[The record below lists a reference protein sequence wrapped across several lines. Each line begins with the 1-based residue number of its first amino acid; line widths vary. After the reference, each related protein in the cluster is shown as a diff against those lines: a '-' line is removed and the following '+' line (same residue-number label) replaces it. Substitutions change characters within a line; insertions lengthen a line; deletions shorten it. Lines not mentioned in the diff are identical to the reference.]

1 MVPANEATDHLDLKG
16 FQPAFRKE
24 EATSAPPLRDGK
36 IAVMSEPVLPHFAQR
51 RPLIV
56 RLCNMVGDVVLGL
69 PALQCLQD
77 QGYDLHL
84 YGKGW
89 AKSLLAGHGWHI
101 TARAGKLSER
111 MAQLKQLRAHCRQ
124 LDPGFDQRINT
135 LVMPNSFSSAF
146 EVRWAGLKPAGY
158 ARDGRSLL
166 LKRAWRTDPPA
177 HALDGFWGLARRLL
191 DADAPAPHRID
202 LHVTPQAQDAADQLL
217 TANGILG
224 DFICL
229 VPYAAGDVDGKDKR
243 WPEFPAFTQQ
253 LLAADSRPLV
263 TCPGPN
269 EEDIAREQHPGV
281 LSLPNVPLDV
291 YLGLLRRASLVISN
305 DTGPAHMAAAV
316 GTPVL
321 SVLGP
326 TNPDQWR
333 PWGPKNRIAQGPDR
347 QWPTV
352 ADVLAKVAP

>member
-1 MVPANEATDHLDLKG
+1 MHISPSSAVSAT
-16 FQPAFRKE
+16 P
-24 EATSAPPLRDGK
+24 
-36 IAVMSEPVLPHFAQR
+36 R

-69 PALQCLQD
+69 PALQLLER

-89 AKSLLAGHGWHI
+89 AKPLLAGHGWPC
-101 TARAGKLSER
+101 TARAGKLGER
-111 MAQLKQLRAHCRQ
+111 IEQLKALRQHCRQ
-124 LDPGFDQRINT
+124 LDPSFDQRINT

-146 EVRWAGLKPAGY
+146 EPRCAGLKPAGY

-166 LKRAWRTDPPA
+166 LRRAWRPAPPA
-177 HALDGFWGLARRLL
+177 HALDGFWGLACRLTETHASPPERINL
-191 DADAPAPHRID
+191 LIAPAAQDQADALLATKGIAP
-202 LHVTPQAQDAADQLL
+202 
-217 TANGILG
+217 G
-224 DFICL
+224 FICI

-243 WPEFPAFTQQ
+243 WPGFPAFTQQ
-253 LLAADSRPLV
+253 LLAHDPRQV
-263 TCPGPN
+263 ITCPGPG
-269 EEDIAREQHPGV
+269 EELIAQNDHPGV
-281 LSLPNVPLDV
+281 LSLPKLGLDI
-291 YLGLLRRASLVISN
+291 YLGVLKRASLVISN

-333 PWGPKNRIAQGPDR
+333 PWGPQNHIAQRPNR
-347 QWPTV
+347 QWPSV
-352 ADVLAKVAP
+352 EEVLQKVSA

>member
-1 MVPANEATDHLDLKG
+1 MLAMSTPFRPNTD
-16 FQPAFRKE
+16 A
-24 EATSAPPLRDGK
+24 
-36 IAVMSEPVLPHFAQR
+36 R

-69 PALQCLQD
+69 PALQLLHD
-77 QGYDLHL
+77 QGYELHL

-89 AKSLLAGHGWHI
+89 AKALLGGHGWHV
-101 TARAGKLSER
+101 TTRAGTLSER
-111 MAQLKQLRAHCRQ
+111 VAQLKQLRAHCRKR
-124 LDPGFDQRINT
+124 DPGFDQRVNA

-146 EVRWAGLKPAGY
+146 EMRWAGLKPAGY

-166 LKRAWRTDPPA
+166 LKQAWRPDPPP
-177 HALDGFWGLARRLL
+177 HALDGFWGLARRLTG
-191 DADAPAPHRID
+191 AKAPAPDRIE
-202 LHVTPQAQDAADQLL
+202 LQIAPKAQADADVLL
-217 TANGILG
+217 ASSGIQG

-229 VPYAAGDVDGKDKR
+229 VPYAAGDVEGKDKR
-243 WPEFPAFTQQ
+243 WPNFPAFTQQ
-253 LLAADSRPLV
+253 LLAADSRPLI

-269 EEDIAREQHPGV
+269 EEAIAREQHPGV
-281 LSLPNVPLDV
+281 LSLPQVPLDV
-291 YLGLLRRASLVISN
+291 YLGLLHRAALVISN

-333 PWGPKNRIAQGPDR
+333 PWGPQNRIAQGPHR
-347 QWPTV
+347 QWPDV

>member
-1 MVPANEATDHLDLKG
+1 MRVS
-16 FQPAFRKE
+16 QPS
-24 EATSAPPLRDGK
+24 ATS
-36 IAVMSEPVLPHFAQR
+36 PVPR

-69 PALQCLQD
+69 PALQLLEQ

-89 AKSLLAGHGWHI
+89 AKSLLAGHGWHC
-101 TARAGKLSER
+101 TARAGKLGDR
-111 MAQLKQLRAHCRQ
+111 IAQLKALRAHCRQ

-146 EVRWAGLKPAGY
+146 EPRWAGLKPAGY

-166 LKRAWRTDPPA
+166 LRRAWRPDPPA
-177 HALDGFWGLARRLL
+177 HALDGFWRLACRLTGTQTPPPDHIEL
-191 DADAPAPHRID
+191 TVAPAVQAQADA
-202 LHVTPQAQDAADQLL
+202 LL
-217 TANGILG
+217 ASHKLSPG
-224 DFICL
+224 FICI

-243 WPEFPAFTQQ
+243 WPDFPAFTRQ
-253 LLAADSRPLV
+253 LLTHDTRQV
-263 TCPGPN
+263 ITCPGPG
-269 EEDIAREQHPGV
+269 EEAIAQNDHPGV
-281 LSLPNVPLDV
+281 LSLPKLGLDV
-291 YLGLLRRASLVISN
+291 YLGVLKRASLVISN

-333 PWGPKNRIAQGPDR
+333 PWGPRNRVAQRPNR

-352 ADVLAKVAP
+352 DEVLQKVNA